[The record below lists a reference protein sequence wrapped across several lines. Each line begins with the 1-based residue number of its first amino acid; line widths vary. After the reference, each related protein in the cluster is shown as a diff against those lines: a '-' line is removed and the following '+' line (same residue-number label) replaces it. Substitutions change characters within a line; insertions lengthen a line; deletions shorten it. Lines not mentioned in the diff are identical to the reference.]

1 MSGVIVH
8 EWVEAAGGAE
18 RVVEQFVRAFPDA
31 DLRVLW
37 DDAPGRFDTLSTETW
52 LARTPVRRHKA
63 LALPLTIPTWRLLG
77 GARDY
82 DWMLVSSHMFAHHAK
97 FRGQN
102 TGIPKYVYVHTPAR
116 YIWTPELDERGA
128 HPAIR
133 AVSPLLQTIDRS
145 RAQEATA
152 LAANSQFVKERIAR
166 VWDRDPVVIHPPVDV
181 EGIADVDRWSALLTD
196 EEHRQLEALPQEFIL
211 GVSRFIPYKRLDLVI
226 AAAEIAGVPAVIA
239 GRGPEEAALRERA
252 ASATVPVIFVVSPSD
267 SMLYALFQRASV
279 FVFPP
284 IEDFGIVPVE
294 AQVLGTPIVTGPVG
308 GQLET
313 FTNGTTGIIAD
324 STDPADLASAVER
337 AIDLQPF
344 DGPAIT
350 ARFSPTAFRQRI
362 QKFVQP
368 TMSAS
373 GRLA

>member
-31 DLRVLW
+31 ALRVLW
-37 DDAPGRFDTLSTETW
+37 DDAPGRFATLSTETW
-52 LARTPVRRHKA
+52 LARTPFRRHKA

-77 GARDY
+77 GAQDY

-97 FRGQN
+97 FRGHN
-102 TGIPKYVYVHTPAR
+102 RAIPKYVYAHTPAR
-116 YIWTPELDERGA
+116 YVWTPELDERGA

-133 AVSPLLQTIDRS
+133 AVSPALQAIDRR

-152 LAANSQFVKERIAR
+152 IAANSHFVKERIAR
-166 VWDRDPVVIHPPVDV
+166 VWDRDSIVIHPPVDV
-181 EGIADVDRWSALLTD
+181 DGIADVQRWTSLLTD
-196 EEHRQLEALPQEFIL
+196 DEHRELDGLPADFVL

-226 AAAEIAGVPAVIA
+226 AAAEIAGVPAVLA
-239 GRGPEEAALRERA
+239 GRGPEEAALRDRA
-252 ASATVPVIFVVSPSD
+252 ANATVPVIFVVSPSD

-294 AQVLGTPIVTGPVG
+294 AQVLGTPVVTGPVG

-313 FTNGTTGIIAD
+313 FTDGTTGIVAD
-324 STDPADLASAVER
+324 STDPSDLAKAVER
-337 AIDLQPF
+337 ALDLQPF
-344 DGPAIT
+344 DGPATT
-350 ARFSPTAFRQRI
+350 AHFSPEKFRGKI
-362 QKFVQP
+362 QALVREP
-368 TMSAS
+368 
-373 GRLA
+373 RR